1 MVMSTS
7 PAAPNN
13 VYYQYVPVPNP
24 PLYYTQPPQQYATSP
39 VSLVKLIV
47 KLQCKEKTVVEN
59 FIWSNFGSSEV
70 TAYHV
75 RMNVGNTGAFRQ
87 RVIGLTAQ
95 N

>member
-1 MVMSTS
+1 M
-7 PAAPNN
+7 
-13 VYYQYVPVPNP
+13 
-24 PLYYTQPPQQYATSP
+24 
-39 VSLVKLIV
+39 
-47 KLQCKEKTVVEN
+47 VEN